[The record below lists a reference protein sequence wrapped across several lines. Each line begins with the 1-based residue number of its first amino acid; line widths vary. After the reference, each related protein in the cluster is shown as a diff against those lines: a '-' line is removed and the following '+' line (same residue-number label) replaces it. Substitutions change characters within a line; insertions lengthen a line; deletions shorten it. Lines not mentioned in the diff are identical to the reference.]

1 MFFGSNFQDEY
12 NENPLF
18 CNYECSTKNVM
29 QFLQLLPLLCKNFEV
44 KFQNNLKHVHKIIRH
59 FNPFPHLQSLMTLQL
74 KHKFYISVFLV
85 FLNSF
90 STL

>member
-29 QFLQLLPLLCKNFEV
+29 QFLQLLPLL
-44 KFQNNLKHVHKIIRH
+44 FQE
-59 FNPFPHLQSLMTLQL
+59 F
-74 KHKFYISVFLV
+74 
-85 FLNSF
+85 
-90 STL
+90 

>member
-29 QFLQLLPLLCKNFEV
+29 QFLKLLPLLLQN
-44 KFQNNLKHVHKIIRH
+44 KFQNKLKHVHKIIRH
-59 FNPFPHLQSLMTLQL
+59 FNPFPHLQNFMTLQL
-74 KHKFYISVFLV
+74 KYKFYISVFLDFTTFV
-85 FLNSF
+85 Y
-90 STL
+90 